1 LFHLLQK
8 LQNILIKNLNSM
20 QENNVDIKGI
30 IGFILIGVLL
40 MLWVWTNPPEQ
51 VEIIE
56 QENQQT
62 EIEIK
67 SRDKENINENFSID
81 EIKNDLFDDVEKDN
95 LDYVTEIKNNL
106 FDIKFSKKGGQ
117 ISQLALNKFIDYNG
131 SPIFLIRD
139 GNSIFNID
147 FKTFND
153 RVISTK
159 NQDFISNSYKD
170 GNNDIVSMK
179 LTVSD
184 EKYLEYLYVIKPD
197 EYVIDITMKSRGF
210 ADLVNHNEDYIFSWE
225 LNGIRNSKSISYE
238 NRYTRLTYYHDE
250 NKIDKLSQMGDDED
264 EITDINWISFRQHF
278 FSSILIPSNKTFKS
292 AKISSRDLV
301 KDESIDTLY
310 TKHYMAQIP
319 FSFNNNEFDKSFR
332 IYFGPTDG
340 KVFNKHD
347 LDLDESI
354 PFGWGIFGFINK
366 SVFVP
371 LFRWLSSIFPYG
383 IAIIFMTI
391 LVRLALA
398 PVLYK
403 SYLSQA
409 KMKILKPDVEQ
420 LNKQFKDNPMK
431 RQQEMMS
438 LYSKAGASPMSG
450 CLPALLQIPVFYA
463 LFMFFPSAFDLRQK
477 SFLWAEDLSAYDSI
491 MELPFRVWGYGD
503 HVSLFPILAAISIF
517 FYMQMTMGQQTASQ
531 PPPQEGMP
539 DMTKMMKYMMYVSP
553 IFMLIFFNNYASGL
567 SLYYFISNILS
578 ISIMFVIK
586 NYILDETKIREKIQI
601 NKAKPQKAP
610 NRFQRKMQELMDEAE
625 KQKRN
630 QNR

>member
-1 LFHLLQK
+1 
-8 LQNILIKNLNSM
+8 M
-20 QENNVDIKGI
+20 QENNVDVKGI

-51 VEIIE
+51 AEIIE

-62 EIEIK
+62 EIEVK
-67 SRDKENINENFSID
+67 SKDKENINENFSIED
-81 EIKNDLFDDVEKDN
+81 INNDLFDDIYKDN
-95 LDYVTEIKNNL
+95 SDYVTEIKNNL

-117 ISQLALNKFIDYNG
+117 ISHLALNKFIDYNG

-147 FKTFND
+147 FKTFNN

-159 NQDFISNSYKD
+159 NQNFISHTYKD

-197 EYVIDITMKSRGF
+197 EYVIDISMKSRGF
-210 ADLVNHNEDYIFSWE
+210 ADVVNHNEDYVFSWE

-238 NRYTRLTYYHDE
+238 NRYTRLTYYHDD

-264 EITDINWISFRQHF
+264 EVTDINWISFRQHF
-278 FSSILIPSNKTFKS
+278 FSSILIPSNKTFKA

-301 KDESIDTLY
+301 KDEAIDTLY
-310 TKHYMAQIP
+310 TKHYTTQIP
-319 FSFNNNEFDKSFR
+319 FSFNNNEFNESFR

-420 LNKQFKDNPMK
+420 LNKEFKDNPMK

-491 MELPFRVWGYGD
+491 MELPFRIWGYGD

-531 PPPQEGMP
+531 PPPQDGMP

>member
-1 LFHLLQK
+1 
-8 LQNILIKNLNSM
+8 M

-51 VEIIE
+51 AEIIE

-62 EIEIK
+62 EIEVK
-67 SRDKENINENFSID
+67 SKDKENINENFSIED
-81 EIKNDLFDDVEKDN
+81 INNDLFDDIYKDN
-95 LDYVTEIKNNL
+95 SDYVTEIKNNL

-117 ISQLALNKFIDYNG
+117 ISHLALNKFIDYNG

-147 FKTFND
+147 FKTFNN

-159 NQDFISNSYKD
+159 NQNFISHTYKD

-197 EYVIDITMKSRGF
+197 EYVIDISMKSRGF
-210 ADLVNHNEDYIFSWE
+210 ADVVNHNEDYVFSWE

-238 NRYTRLTYYHDE
+238 NRYTRLTYYHDD

-264 EITDINWISFRQHF
+264 EVTDINWISFRQHF
-278 FSSILIPSNKTFKS
+278 FSSILIPSNKTFKA

-301 KDESIDTLY
+301 KDEAIDTLY
-310 TKHYMAQIP
+310 TKHYTTQIP
-319 FSFNNNEFDKSFR
+319 FSFNNNEFNESFR

-420 LNKQFKDNPMK
+420 LNKQFKDNAMK

-491 MELPFRVWGYGD
+491 MELPFRIWGYGD

-517 FYMQMTMGQQTASQ
+517 FIC
-531 PPPQEGMP
+531 
-539 DMTKMMKYMMYVSP
+539 K
-553 IFMLIFFNNYASGL
+553 
-567 SLYYFISNILS
+567 
-578 ISIMFVIK
+578 
-586 NYILDETKIREKIQI
+586 
-601 NKAKPQKAP
+601 
-610 NRFQRKMQELMDEAE
+610 
-625 KQKRN
+625 
-630 QNR
+630 

>member
-1 LFHLLQK
+1 
-8 LQNILIKNLNSM
+8 M

-40 MLWVWTNPPEQ
+40 MFWVWRNPPEQ
-51 VEIIE
+51 AEIIE

-62 EIEIK
+62 EIEVNSK
-67 SRDKENINENFSID
+67 EKEKVVHDWSNENIKD
-81 EIKNDLFDDVEKDN
+81 DLFVGIDKDN
-95 LDYVTEIKNNL
+95 SDYVTKIKNNF
-106 FDIKFSKKGGQ
+106 FDIEFSKKGGQ
-117 ISQLALNKFIDYNG
+117 ISQLALNKFIDHNG
-131 SPIFLIRD
+131 SPIFLIKN
-139 GNSIFNID
+139 GNSTFNID
-147 FKTFND
+147 FKTSNN
-153 RVISTK
+153 RIINTK
-159 NQDFISNSYKD
+159 DHKFISNVFKD
-170 GNNDIVSMK
+170 GENDIVSMK
-179 LTVSD
+179 LSIDQET
-184 EKYLEYLYVIKPD
+184 YLEYLYKIKPQ
-197 EYVIDITMKSRGF
+197 EYIIDVEIKSVGF
-210 ADLVNHNEDYIFSWE
+210 SNVLNKNEPSNFLWDFK
-225 LNGIRNSKSISYE
+225 GIRNSKSISYE
-238 NRYTRLTYYHDE
+238 NRYTRLTYYHDG

-264 EITDINWISFRQHF
+264 EVSNINWISFRQHF
-278 FSSILIPSNKTFKS
+278 FSSILIPTDNKFDK
-292 AKISSRDLV
+292 AKIISKDLV
-301 KDESIDTLY
+301 EDESIDTLY
-310 TKHYMAQIP
+310 TKQYVAQIP
-319 FSFNNNEFDKSFR
+319 FSFKNNEFDESFR
-332 IYFGPTDG
+332 IYFGPTDSNIF
-340 KVFNKHD
+340 KKYN

-366 SVFVP
+366 SIFVP

-383 IAIIFMTI
+383 LAIIFMTI

-420 LNKQFKDNPMK
+420 LNKQFKDNAMK

-491 MELPFRVWGYGD
+491 IELPFRIWGYGD

-539 DMTKMMKYMMYVSP
+539 DMTKMMKYMMYISP

-586 NYILDETKIREKIQI
+586 NYILDEAKIREKIQI
-601 NKAKPQKAP
+601 NKAKPQKGP
-610 NRFQRKMQELMDEAE
+610 NRFQRKMQELMEEAE
-625 KQKRN
+625 KQKN
-630 QNR
+630 KPK

>member
-1 LFHLLQK
+1 MQK
-8 LQNILIKNLNSM
+8 
-20 QENNVDIKGI
+20 NNVDINSI

-40 MLWVWTNPPEQ
+40 MFWVWTNPPEQ
-51 VEIIE
+51 AEIVE
-56 QENQQT
+56 QENQQID
-62 EIEIK
+62 IEVNSK
-67 SRDKENINENFSID
+67 DKENTNQNFSIED
-81 EIKNDLFDDVEKDN
+81 INNDLFADIDKDN
-95 LDYVTEIKNNL
+95 SDYVTEIKNNI

-117 ISQLALNKFIDYNG
+117 ISEVALNKFIDHKG
-131 SPIFLIRD
+131 SPIFLIKN
-139 GNSIFNID
+139 GNSTFNID
-147 FKTFND
+147 FKTSNN
-153 RVISTK
+153 RIISTK
-159 NQDFISNSYKD
+159 NQDFTPYIYKD
-170 GNNDIVSMK
+170 GENDVVSMK
-179 LTVSD
+179 LYISD
-184 EKYLEYLYVIKPD
+184 EKYLEYLYVLKPD
-197 EYVIDITMKSRGF
+197 EYVIDINIKSRGF
-210 ADLVNHNEDYIFSWE
+210 TDVLNHNDDYNFSWE
-225 LNGIRNSKSISYE
+225 LNGIRNSKSITYE
-238 NRYTRLTYYHDE
+238 NRYTRLTYYHDS

-264 EITDINWISFRQHF
+264 EVTDINWISFRQHF

-301 KDESIDTLY
+301 KDEVIDTLY
-310 TKHYMAQIP
+310 TKQYMTKIP
-319 FSFNNNEFDKSFR
+319 FSYKNNEFNESFR
-332 IYFGPTDG
+332 IYFGPTDS
-340 KVFNKHD
+340 KVFEKYD
-347 LDLDESI
+347 LNLEESI

-366 SVFVP
+366 SIFVP

-383 IAIIFMTI
+383 LAIIFMTI
-391 LVRLALA
+391 IVRLALA

-491 MELPFRVWGYGD
+491 LELPFRIWGYGD
-503 HVSLFPILAAISIF
+503 HVSLFPILASVSIF

-531 PPPQEGMP
+531 PPPQQGMP

-553 IFMLIFFNNYASGL
+553 LFMLIFFNNYASGL

-601 NKAKPQKAP
+601 NKAKPQKGP
-610 NRFQRKMQELMDEAE
+610 SRFQRKMQKLMEEAE
-625 KQKRN
+625 IQKRN
-630 QNR
+630 QNRK